1 MKPTFREFLNEK
13 MDDKKAYQMYF
24 DKMLKKY
31 NVESPEDL
39 SDEDKKKFFDEVDK
53 GWKADK
59 ESD

>member
-13 MDDKKAYQMYF
+13 MDDKKSYQMYF